1 MFFDFMGN
9 IYTLSVSV
17 HPAELWGG
25 RDKDKVRGGL
35 PIPPKTRPTTGV
47 VFNRVLLTIP
57 SSASWLSVGANNALA
72 DWVSLFSHRYYEEL
86 PHKRKVGTPI
96 QTNRERSGEDVE
108 NSGPLDVKF
117 SIVHFYL

>member
-25 RDKDKVRGGL
+25 RD
-35 PIPPKTRPTTGV
+35 
-47 VFNRVLLTIP
+47 
-57 SSASWLSVGANNALA
+57 
-72 DWVSLFSHRYYEEL
+72 
-86 PHKRKVGTPI
+86 KVGTPI

>member
-1 MFFDFMGN
+1 M
-9 IYTLSVSV
+9 SV

-72 DWVSLFSHRYYEEL
+72 DWVSLFGHRYYGEL
-86 PHKRKVGTPI
+86 PHKRKVGTRT
-96 QTNRERSGEDVE
+96 QSNRERSGESDE
-108 NSGPLDVKF
+108 NIWHFVVKF